1 MMEAIHVLG
10 VDNILFGVGDFD
22 GVRAFYEGKLGLPV
36 TFAVE
41 AMGIVGYR
49 LGSDEA
55 GLFLR
60 VQSSIVP
67 TSARET
73 PRLWLEVA
81 DAREAATELTAK
93 GIAPLREPFEIN
105 TGWVVEFADPWG
117 NVIGLTDY
125 VKDSAKTRPASQ

>member
-1 MMEAIHVLG
+1 MAIRVLG
-10 VDNILFGVGDFD
+10 VDNSLFGVGDFD
-22 GVRAFYEGKLGLPV
+22 EARAFYEGKLGLPV
-36 TFAVE
+36 KFAVE

-49 LGSDEA
+49 RGGEEA

-60 VQSSIVP
+60 VQASIAP
-67 TSARET
+67 TPARET
-73 PRLWLEVA
+73 PRVWLEVA
-81 DAREAATELTAK
+81 DAREAAEHLAQL

-125 VKDSAKTRPASQ
+125 VSDPAKARPQS

>member
-1 MMEAIHVLG
+1 MAIQVLG
-10 VDNILFGVGDFD
+10 VDNILFGVGDF
-22 GVRAFYEGKLGLPV
+22 GEARAFYEGKLGLPV
-36 TFAVE
+36 KFAVE
-41 AMGIVGYR
+41 AMGIVGYS

-60 VQSSIVP
+60 VQPIVP
-67 TSARET
+67 TTARET

-81 DAREAATELTAK
+81 DAREAAKQLAQL

-125 VKDSAKTRPASQ
+125 VKDAAKARPANQ